1 MKAQRYPFQ
10 DLKNDIIASN
20 QSAFS
25 YNDLEN
31 MLKTEPFYLTPL
43 YTKAFLEYVFERKD
57 KSINQQSVASEIL
70 LNKLRKVIK
79 SFDLID

>member
-1 MKAQRYPFQ
+1 
-10 DLKNDIIASN
+10 
-20 QSAFS
+20 
-25 YNDLEN
+25 